1 MAAGDV
7 KVELSSMDKQWIQAA
22 LSALKQVVTRKRNS
36 EKVGSDV
43 YNIRVRELQEIDT
56 LINRFGG

>member
-1 MAAGDV
+1 MAVGDV
-7 KVELSSMDKQWIQAA
+7 KMELSSLEKQWVQAA
-22 LSALKQVVTRKRNS
+22 LAVLKQVVTRKRNS

-43 YNIRVRELQEIDT
+43 YNIRVREIQEIDT